1 MFGDLTLDD
10 SQTLKTYDLKEDET
24 LIVKKIDDIALL
36 TREFA
41 KQYQQLKKTNRRPN
55 SSVVDK
61 ELNEI
66 LQLYQNDPYFPL
78 RLQHSNPQLYEAI
91 KNNNRAEAR
100 RIIEE
105 RHRIR
110 MENEQK
116 RMKLIDQLNS
126 DPYNAE
132 IQKKI
137 EELIYEEQ
145 IREQLENV
153 IEYYPESFGVVYMLY
168 IDTEIN
174 GTPVKVFVDSG
185 AQSTIMSLK
194 CAEKCNITRFID
206 KAFKGIAK
214 GVGTSAIVGR
224 IHQVSMKIGKSFF
237 PTSLTVIESSDID
250 VLLGLDML
258 KRHQCVID
266 LKNNVLHIGDEVVE
280 FLHEKDIPKH
290 GIEYLNVDN
299 SKSNT
304 NELNIENSGS
314 INNNNNANSQNKYSE
329 EVIKELMNLG
339 NDRESVIRAL
349 DAAEGNAELAASL
362 LLNIN

>member
-1 MFGDLTLDD
+1 M
-10 SQTLKTYDLKEDET
+10 
-24 LIVKKIDDIALL
+24 DDIELL

-41 KQYQQLKKTNRRPN
+41 KQYQQIKKSTRRPD
-55 SSVVDK
+55 SVMDK
-61 ELNEI
+61 EIDEI
-66 LQLYQNDPYFPL
+66 FRLYENDPYFPM
-78 RLQHSNPQLYEAI
+78 RLKHSDPQLYEAV
-91 KNNNRAEAR
+91 KNNNRLEVK
-100 RIIEE
+100 RIFEE

-110 MENEQK
+110 RENELK
-116 RMKLIDQLNS
+116 RRKLIDQLNS

-132 IQKKI
+132 LQKKI
-137 EELIYEEQ
+137 EEMIYQEQ

-174 GTPVKVFVDSG
+174 GTPVKVFVDTG

-237 PTSLTVIESSDID
+237 PTSLTVIENSDID

-258 KRHQCVID
+258 KRHQCIID

-290 GIEYLNVDN
+290 GIENLNIDN
-299 SKSNT
+299 SSISNDT
-304 NELNIENSGS
+304 
-314 INNNNNANSQNKYSE
+314 NNNNSITNADTNLQSKYPE

-349 DAAEGNAELAASL
+349 DAAEGNVELAASL